1 MDLVG
6 EKQGYDG
13 EKSIDDIIELADDV
27 KCDRWHCEELKGE
40 VFDGG
45 FGFTVHEEVGV
56 DDPVVNV
63 DEM

>member
-1 MDLVG
+1 M
-6 EKQGYDG
+6 
-13 EKSIDDIIELADDV
+13 